1 MRESGKDR
9 DKENKRVRV
18 GRAVIEADNMR
29 NWVRGAGWDVGA
41 GAAPQEQLEADWMSG
56 KGKAGMRAQGGVGG
70 VGNSH
75 ELFPA
80 PKLQELTGADPPPQ

>member
-1 MRESGKDR
+1 
-9 DKENKRVRV
+9 VRV
-18 GRAVIEADNMR
+18 GCAVIEADNMR

-56 KGKAGMRAQGGVGG
+56 KGKGKAGMCVQGGVGG
-70 VGNSH
+70 VGNPH

-80 PKLQELTGADPPPQ
+80 PKLQRTDRR